1 MNSLEKFVRT
11 CRFEKVPP
19 PRWDTIGF
27 WGQTVERWVSE
38 GLPADVSPDVYFGM
52 EPRGALPIASGMCD
66 TPFRPLLEVEMI
78 GEDETSV
85 TYRDQ
90 LGIVRRDRKDGSS
103 MPQFLEF
110 PVKTREDW
118 EGLKPRLDPDT
129 PERYPDWDETNRQ
142 LADRDYPVQ
151 MHICGA
157 YGLPRNLF
165 GEHNLALVYYDDPE
179 LVHDIERTWLR
190 LYKGMVSH
198 TFPHIKPDFIYL
210 WEDMAFKTGPLISP
224 RLFEEFMLPYYVE
237 LIDHIK
243 SFGLDTIMVDSDG
256 DNTVLMGLFLQA
268 GVNAFMPLEIAA
280 GVDPIR
286 VREKYGKQLM
296 LWGGIDKRALS
307 KDLKTVEHEVMSKVP
322 KMMEMGGFI
331 PAVDHAVPP
340 DVPFENYKLFVKLL
354 REVCEEGF

>member
-27 WGQTVERWVSE
+27 WGATRERWIQE
-38 GLPADVSPDVYFGM
+38 GLPADVPPEVYFEM
-52 EPRGALPIASGMCD
+52 DPRGALPIASGMCD
-66 TPFRPLLEVEMI
+66 TPFRPLLEVEKI
-78 GEDETSV
+78 SEDENSV
-85 TYRDQ
+85 TYRDEM
-90 LGIVRRDRKDGSS
+90 GIVRRSRKDRPEMS

-110 PVKTREDW
+110 PVKSRDDW
-118 EGLKPRLDPDT
+118 ERLKPRLDPDT
-129 PERYPDWDETNRQ
+129 PERYPDWDETNKQ
-142 LADRDYPVQ
+142 FSGRDYAVQ

-179 LVHDIERTWLR
+179 LVHDILRTWLR

-210 WEDMAFKTGPLISP
+210 WEDMAFKIGPLISP

-243 SFGLDTIMVDSDG
+243 SNGVDTIMVDSDG
-256 DNTVLMGLFLQA
+256 NNTVLMDLFVLA

-280 GVDPIR
+280 DMEPIP
-286 VREKYGKQLM
+286 VREKYGDKLM
-296 LWGGIDKRALS
+296 LWGGIDKRVLS
-307 KDLKTVEHEVMSKVP
+307 KDFKAIEHEVISKVP
-322 KMMEMGGFI
+322 KLLETGGFI

-340 DVPFENYKLFVKLL
+340 DVSFENYRFFIRLL
-354 REVCEEGF
+354 REICG